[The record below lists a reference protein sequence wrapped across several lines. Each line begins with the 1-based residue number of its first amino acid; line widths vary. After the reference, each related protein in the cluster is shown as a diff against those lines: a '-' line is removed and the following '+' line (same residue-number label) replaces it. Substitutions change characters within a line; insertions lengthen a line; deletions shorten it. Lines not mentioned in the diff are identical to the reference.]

1 MQIAT
6 KTTVISLLND
16 DILLVKFLDN
26 DEEIDLQEA
35 KAQLDAANTISGGKK
50 MLVLIDARQSI
61 HEFSNDAKEFIANVN
76 VKKAEAMLVKELHQR
91 IIATF
96 YLKLSGSK
104 HAHPVKV
111 FSNETEAINWLL
123 SFK

>member
-6 KTTVISLLND
+6 KTTHISLLNN
-16 DILLVKFLDN
+16 DILQVKFLDN

-35 KAQLDAANTISGGKK
+35 EAQLDAAVKLTGGKE
-50 MLVLIDARQSI
+50 MLVLIDARQSV
-61 HEFSNDAKEFIANVN
+61 HDFSNEAKEFIANIA

-96 YLKLSGSK
+96 YLKLSASK
-104 HAHPVKV
+104 HAHPAKV

>member
-6 KTTVISLLND
+6 KTSVISLLNE
-16 DILLVKFLDN
+16 DILFVKFLDN

-35 KAQLDAANTISGGKK
+35 KAQLDAATQLSGGTKI
-50 MLVLIDARQSI
+50 LVLIDARRSV
-61 HEFSNDAKEFIANVN
+61 HSLSNEAKDFIANVN
-76 VKKAEAMLVKELHQR
+76 VKKAEAILVKELHQR

-111 FSNETEAINWLL
+111 FSNETEAVNWLL